1 MLQDLFRDR
10 DVNFRDTYKVLSYLT
25 IFHLPF
31 FCRGYN
37 FLAESSAVGS
47 KEIAE
52 EPSFRPSTKVELQTA
67 VNAWISN
74 QENAID
80 L

>member
-1 MLQDLFRDR
+1 MIR
-10 DVNFRDTYKVLSYLT
+10 T
-25 IFHLPF
+25 FHNLPPCLINPL
-31 FCRGYN
+31 FCRDYN
-37 FLAESSAVGS
+37 FLAEVSGAVSS

-52 EPSFRPSTKVELQTA
+52 ESSFRPSTKAELQTA